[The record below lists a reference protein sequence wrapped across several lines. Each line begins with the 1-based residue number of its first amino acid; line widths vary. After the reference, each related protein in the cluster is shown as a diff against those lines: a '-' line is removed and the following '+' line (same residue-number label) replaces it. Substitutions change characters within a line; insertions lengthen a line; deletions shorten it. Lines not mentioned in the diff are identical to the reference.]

1 MKISATGVHLHHLE
15 AAGAEQN
22 RAEQSRTSNPGPQL
36 HNDSFFFKPMRGCL
50 LCVGYLQRFTVGV
63 VDVYERRE
71 AAVDGD
77 SSPDEGPQS
86 VGVGDADPKHL
97 GQSKRTER
105 SRVSNKIQ
113 NKTNIPPTVEE
124 EATAR
129 FWSLTDLVCEHS
141 VM

>member
-1 MKISATGVHLHHLE
+1 M
-15 AAGAEQN
+15 
-22 RAEQSRTSNPGPQL
+22 
-36 HNDSFFFKPMRGCL
+36 HNDSFFKPMRGCL
-50 LCVGYLQRFTVGV
+50 LCVRYLQRFTVGI

-77 SSPDEGPQS
+77 SSPNEGPQS

-97 GQSKRTER
+97 GQSKRIQW

-124 EATAR
+124 EATSR

-141 VM
+141 VV